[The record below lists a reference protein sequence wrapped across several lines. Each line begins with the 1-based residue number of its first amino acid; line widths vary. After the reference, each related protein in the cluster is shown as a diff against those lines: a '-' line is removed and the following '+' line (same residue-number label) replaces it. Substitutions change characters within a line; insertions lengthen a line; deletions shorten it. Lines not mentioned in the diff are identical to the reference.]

1 MRQNGRSKIRGRE
14 FVLFSNVGV
23 VDYLVGRKAQ
33 QVAKKLTLSRF
44 QYDKILSEIQSKIE
58 WNENSIKR

>member
-23 VDYLVGRKAQ
+23 VDYLSERNVQR
-33 QVAKKLTLSRF
+33 VAKKLTLSRF

-58 WNENSIKR
+58 

>member
-23 VDYLVGRKAQ
+23 VDYLSERNVQR
-33 QVAKKLTLSRF
+33 VAKKLTLSRF
-44 QYDKILSEIQSKIE
+44 QY
-58 WNENSIKR
+58 

>member
-44 QYDKILSEIQSKIE
+44 QY
-58 WNENSIKR
+58 

>member
-33 QVAKKLTLSRF
+33 RVAKKLTLSRF
-44 QYDKILSEIQSKIE
+44 QY
-58 WNENSIKR
+58 